1 MDETTKASQYNL
13 PHFRVEGFQSGRPYQ
28 RPSKDLSGMTSGRGE
43 SHGKKLRDKLDLVL
57 RAAAG
62 NNGFYN
68 ADISESCPAI
78 YLEVSISADSSI
90 PDLNW
95 KSQDIRFS
103 ALRVDESGEIIG
115 ALYVPED
122 AIAFLSLKVQEYA
135 EETVE
140 SGKAKNE
147 LKFAPVEDFSI
158 GDIESLWTDSRS
170 FPRDMTKHLWWE
182 CWCISSRAE
191 KVRIVSNRLRL
202 RVSEEVLA
210 FPDVDVLLI
219 YANPLEMSILI
230 SNTDAVEE
238 LRKATD
244 SPYFFTRLASVDKQN
259 WTYDLVSRVIPPAL
273 DSPAVCVLDNG
284 VNQAHPL
291 LQYALAAEDCQS
303 IHPEWGSDD
312 HHGHGTNMAGAAL
325 YGDLT
330 YALADQRRIGL
341 TTRLESVKFIP
352 PPSWARNLP
361 SSYGVITQAA
371 VALAEARAPNRKRV
385 FCMAI
390 SNEDVSG
397 ERPTTWSSAIDQIC
411 SGSMTGDIENECDN
425 SSTLKRLFILSA
437 GNIPDSSDPDDISDP
452 DEFPIEDPGQS
463 WNAIAVGGFTDKVDL
478 SQQPGMDDWNAV
490 AEVGDR
496 SPYSRISTDWEH
508 SRSPIKPEIVFEAGN
523 RAISP
528 DNRELVS
535 GVPSLSILT
544 TGKNFTKNPFEEFW
558 ATSSATAQAAGLAA
572 EIMANF
578 PELWP
583 ETIRALIIHSAQ
595 WTPTMVARLRGQKN
609 KRDCI
614 MLARQFGYGV
624 PQLDRALAS
633 AQNDLALISEA
644 YIQPFKK
651 EVNDKGREVGV
662 PLFNEVHYYDLPW
675 PKSELERLENREVQ
689 LKITLSYFIEP
700 SPGELAQVI
709 PARYQSY
716 GLRFELKKKS
726 DTDSDFR
733 HRINKLEKSEVKPQP
748 AEPDGNWTFGSKSI
762 AAGSVHSDVW
772 IGPAIDLAAR
782 DKIAI
787 YPVSGWWRY
796 RTHLNRYRSLARYS
810 LIISISSEGEDVQLY
825 AEIASRIAANVEAEV
840 EIEAAV

>member
-1 MDETTKASQYNL
+1 MEDATKALNYNL
-13 PHFRVEGFQSGRPYQ
+13 PHFRVEAFQSGHLYQ
-28 RPSKDLSGMTSGRGE
+28 RPNKDLSGMTSSRGV
-43 SHGKKLRDKLDLVL
+43 SHGKKLRDKLALAFQ
-57 RAAAG
+57 AAAG
-62 NNGFYN
+62 NNGFYDS
-68 ADISESCPAI
+68 DISESRPAI
-78 YLEVSISADSSI
+78 YLEILISAESSI

-103 ALRVDESGEIIG
+103 ALRVADDGEIFG

-122 AIAFLSLKVQEYA
+122 AVEFLTLKVQEYA

-147 LKFAPVEDFSI
+147 LKFAPVEDITI

-170 FPRDMTKHLWWE
+170 FPRDMTKNLWWE
-182 CWCISSRAE
+182 CWCISSRSE
-191 KVRIVSNRLRL
+191 KLRRIARKLKLRINEAGL
-202 RVSEEVLA
+202 SFPDTEVLL
-210 FPDVDVLLI
+210 V

-244 SPYFFTRLASVDKQN
+244 NPYFFTRLTPSEKYSWVA
-259 WTYDLVSRVIPPAL
+259 DLVGRVVPPSI
-273 DSPAVCVLDNG
+273 DCPAVCVLDNG
-284 VNQAHPL
+284 VNQGHPL
-291 LQYALAAEDCQS
+291 LQYALALEDCQS
-303 IHPEWGSDD
+303 IHSDWGSDD
-312 HHGHGTNMAGAAL
+312 HDGHGTNMAGTAL

-330 YALADQRRIGL
+330 FALADQRSIRL
-341 TTRLESVKFIP
+341 NVRLESVKFIP
-352 PPSWARNLP
+352 PPNWSRNEP

-371 VALAEARAPNRKRV
+371 VALAETQAPRRKRV

-411 SGSMTGDIENECDN
+411 SGSMLGELDGDQ
-425 SSTLKRLFILSA
+425 SGPKRLFILSA
-437 GNIPDSSDPDDISDP
+437 GNIPDSSDPDDVSDL

-478 SQQPGMDDWNAV
+478 SDQPKMDGWGAL
-490 AEVGDR
+490 AEVGGQ

-523 RAISP
+523 KAISP
-528 DNRELVS
+528 DGRELLS
-535 GVPSLSILT
+535 GVPALSILT
-544 TGKNFTKNPFEEFW
+544 TGKNLTKNPIEEFW

-572 EIMANF
+572 EIMARF

-595 WTPTMVARLRGQKN
+595 WTPAMLTKLHGKT
-609 KRDCI
+609 KKECI
-614 MLARQFGYGV
+614 RLARQFGYGV
-624 PQLDRALAS
+624 PQLERALAS
-633 AQNDLALISEA
+633 AQNDLALISET

-651 EVNDKGREVGV
+651 ELNDKGREVGS
-662 PLFNEVHYYDLPW
+662 PSFNEVHYYDLPW
-675 PKSELERLENREVQ
+675 PKGELERLENREVQ

-700 SPGELAQVI
+700 SPGEMAQVI

-716 GLRFELKKKS
+716 GLRFELKRKS
-726 DTDSDFR
+726 DTDSDFK
-733 HRINKLEKSEVKPQP
+733 HRINKLEKAEIKPQP
-748 AEPDGNWTFGSKSI
+748 AEVDNNWTFGSKSI

-772 IGPAIDLAAR
+772 IGHAIDLAAR
-782 DKIAI
+782 DKIAV

-796 RTHLNRYRSLARYS
+796 RAHLNRHRSKARYS
-810 LIISISSEGEDVQLY
+810 LIISISSKGEDVQLY
-825 AEIASRIAANVEAEV
+825 TEIANKIATHVEAEV
-840 EIEAAV
+840 SIEASI

>member
-1 MDETTKASQYNL
+1 MEGANKALSYNL
-13 PHFRVEGFQSGRPYQ
+13 PHFRVENFQSGHLYQ
-28 RPSKDLSGMTSGRGE
+28 RPNKDLSGMTSGRDA
-43 SHGKKLRDKLDLVL
+43 SHGKKLRDKLAL
-57 RAAAG
+57 AFQSAAG
-62 NNGFYN
+62 QNGYYST
-68 ADISESCPAI
+68 DISETEPAI
-78 YLEVSISADSSI
+78 CLEVLISAGSAI

-103 ALRVDESGEIIG
+103 ALRVTEFGEVLG

-122 AIAFLSLKVQEYA
+122 AVNFLSLKVQEYA

-147 LKFAPVEDFSI
+147 LKFAPVESFSV
-158 GDIESLWTDSRS
+158 GDIESLWTDSRP
-170 FPRDMTKHLWWE
+170 FPRDMTKNFWWE
-182 CWCISSRAE
+182 CWCVSSRSE
-191 KVRIVSNRLRL
+191 KFRRIAQKLKL
-202 RVSEEVLA
+202 RVNEATLS
-210 FPDVDVLLI
+210 FPDTDVLLI
-219 YANPLEMSILI
+219 YANPLEMSILF
-230 SNTDAVEE
+230 SNTDALEE

-244 SPYFFTRLASVDKQN
+244 NPYFFTRLNPTEKAE
-259 WTYDLVSRVIPPAL
+259 WTADLVSRVFPPVL
-273 DSPAVCVLDNG
+273 DCPAVCILDNG

-291 LQYALAAEDCQS
+291 LQYALALEDCQA
-303 IHPEWGSDD
+303 IHPDWGTDD

-330 YALADQRRIGL
+330 FALSDQRSIGL
-341 TTRLESVKFIP
+341 NTRLESIKFIP
-352 PPSWARNLP
+352 PPNWSRNEP

-371 VALAEARAPNRKRV
+371 VALAEARAPGRKRV

-411 SGSMTGDIENECDN
+411 SGSMIGDSDNENDDHFGP
-425 SSTLKRLFILSA
+425 KRLFILSA
-437 GNIPDSSDPDDISDP
+437 GNIPDSSNPDDVSDL

-478 SQQPGMDDWNAV
+478 SDQPKMDGWRSL
-490 AEVGDR
+490 AEVGDH

-523 RAISP
+523 KAISP
-528 DNRELVS
+528 DGRELVS
-535 GVPSLSILT
+535 GVPALSILT
-544 TGKNFTKNPFEEFW
+544 TGKNFTKNPIEEFW

-572 EIMANF
+572 EIMSRF
-578 PELWP
+578 PDIWP

-595 WTPTMVARLRGQKN
+595 WTPAMLSKLRGKN
-609 KRDCI
+609 KKECI

-624 PQLDRALAS
+624 PQLERALAS

-644 YIQPFKK
+644 NIKPFKK
-651 EVNDKGREVGV
+651 EVNDKGREIGA
-662 PLFNEVHYYDLPW
+662 PSFNEVHYYDLPW

-700 SPGELAQVI
+700 SPGEMAQII

-733 HRINKLEKSEVKPQP
+733 HRINKLEKAEVKPQP
-748 AEPDGNWTFGSKSI
+748 AEPDNNWTFGSKSI

-796 RTHLNRYRSLARYS
+796 RAHLNRHNSSARYS
-810 LIISISSEGEDVQLY
+810 LIISISSEGEDVELY
-825 AEIASRIAANVEAEV
+825 AEIASRIAAHVDTEV
-840 EIEAAV
+840 SIESSV